1 MHTILS
7 LCLVLANSYILN
19 KETLKYNQQLCTVFL
34 CSLLLCSSTFEWQK
48 HFSQGHPLHNHNL
61 GQQGN
66 AGKGMNL
73 FYFKKLWKQIP
84 ILSNSKIILWTFWKF
99 QKLWKRIPSSSS
111 SSRGT
116 RTPSLPR
123 ISAQMGNR
131 WNRTC
136 FFVSSKRSTTALR
149 SRRSLSKWVTYSFVR
164 WFHLHW
170 TTVSCSGN
178 FSLQTQRHTGVLLC
192 YLTPFSEFRIFE
204 PFAAGTLGT
213 LDQSWTFSFLGQEAW
228 LLLRREIPQ
237 WGFGWRTWK
246 ATQQS

>member
-1 MHTILS
+1 MH
-7 LCLVLANSYILN
+7 
-19 KETLKYNQQLCTVFL
+19 
-34 CSLLLCSSTFEWQK
+34 SLLLLCFLLLNGKNISSKANLCTITALDNKATLAREWIC
-48 HFSQGHPLHNHNL
+48 FTLRN
-61 GQQGN
+61 
-66 AGKGMNL
+66 
-73 FYFKKLWKQIP
+73 WKQIP
-84 ILSNSKIILWTFWKF
+84 ILSNSKIILWTIWKF

-116 RTPSLPR
+116 RTPSLPL

-136 FFVSSKRSTTALR
+136 FFVSSKRSTTALG

-192 YLTPFSEFRIFE
+192 YLTPFWVWFRIFE

-237 WGFGWRTWK
+237 SGFGWRTWK
-246 ATQQS
+246 ETQQS